1 MVPTFFFAIIAYW
14 GIEHMLHR
22 AAYPSEPNI
31 RLFPAINVGRE
42 WTLVVSPGYW
52 IARCRK
58 NWIDA
63 FPRYRRLNARRRFI
77 VASNKYNMYLSLVL
91 CVVAL
96 TPSRD
101 VHSGFLVDFLWA
113 MAAVRYISRT
123 FEIALAFGLDVIDRR
138 QNRSGLSKATRM
150 KLAFRSYVE
159 LIFLSAPVYYA
170 YAVVLGQGKALV
182 LSLSV
187 VTLANVGYAFPENH
201 GTQAYLVFPQVIATL
216 SLVLLS
222 LASYISRERKSKC
235 SFGPAALDKPRSTA
249 SVPL

>member
-1 MVPTFFFAIIAYW
+1 MVPTFLLAIIVYW
-14 GIEHMLHR
+14 GIEHMLRR
-22 AAYPSEPNI
+22 AAYPSEPNM
-31 RLFPAINVGRE
+31 RLFPRIHVGHE

-63 FPRYRRLNARRRFI
+63 FPRYRRLHSRRRFI
-77 VASNKYNMYLSLVL
+77 VASNKYNLYLSFVL

-96 TPSRD
+96 TPSRNG
-101 VHSGFLVDFLWA
+101 HPGFFAEFLWA
-113 MAAVRYISRT
+113 IAAVRYISRT
-123 FEIALAFGLDVIDRR
+123 FEIALAFGLDVIARG
-138 QNRSGLSKATRM
+138 QNRSGLSKYTRM
-150 KLAFRSYVE
+150 QLAFRSYVE

-170 YAVVLGQGKALV
+170 YAVVLDQGKALV

-201 GTQAYLVFPQVIATL
+201 GAQAYLVFPQVIATL

-222 LASYISRERKSKC
+222 LASYISRERKSNR
-235 SFGPAALDKPRSTA
+235 SFEPRALGKLRSTA
-249 SVPL
+249 SLPR